1 MLKLKKLMLKN
12 FMSFGNIEHEVS
24 LDEEQLTLILGEN
37 RSVTKDGSFENN
49 SNGCGKS
56 SIINALSYALFEK
69 PIGNVKKDNLVN
81 NLNEKNMM
89 VSIEFVKNGNHY
101 KIVRGRKPNLI
112 KLFINAQDYDD
123 SKAQGET
130 KDTQE
135 EIEHIIGISHDL
147 FKQIVS
153 LNATETPFLSM
164 KAAQQ
169 REIIEELLGITLLS
183 EKAELLKEQ
192 IKETQRLI
200 DQEHFKV
207 ETIRQM
213 NVKTISQI
221 ERLISQSKKWEKDK
235 ESNISDISATLS
247 DLMILDIQE
256 ELSKHEEYKVVAEY
270 NKNISEK
277 VKEKNSIQKKLDKE
291 IKSKLDIERK
301 LSVAKNDK
309 KCYACG
315 QKIDDSHS
323 TMISDLEKD
332 LSGVIEV
339 IKEYE
344 DDISKIIIDEP
355 KKLPSLYYTDIKDAW
370 NHDSTLNNLAS
381 MLEKEMESTNPYI
394 DQIDTLKKE
403 NMVDIK
409 EDDLNS
415 YKTLKEH
422 QEFLIKVLTNKDSF
436 VRKKIIDQSL
446 PYLNFRLDHY
456 LKEIGLPHTVKFQND
471 LSVSIDLMG
480 KDLDFDNLS
489 RGQKTRLVIAL
500 NFAFRDVFESIHFP
514 INLIFVDELVD
525 NGIDPIGVE
534 NSVKLLKDMAR
545 NGKSIMLVSHKE
557 EVRPSANH
565 ILKVIL
571 ENNFSSVVKE

>member
-1 MLKLKKLMLKN
+1 MLKLKSLTLKN

-37 RSVTKDGSFENN
+37 RTVSKDGSFENQ

-89 VSIEFVKNGNHY
+89 VSIEFIKNGNHY
-101 KIVRGRKPNLI
+101 KIVRGRKPNSI
-112 KLFINAQDYDD
+112 KLFVNTQDYDE
-123 SKAQGET
+123 STAQGET

-183 EKAELLKEQ
+183 EKAEILKEH
-192 IKETQRLI
+192 IKETQRQI
-200 DQEHFKV
+200 DQEYFKV

-235 ESNISDISATLS
+235 EQSVTDISSTLS
-247 DLMILDIQE
+247 DLMVLDIQD
-256 ELSKHEEYKVVAEY
+256 ELKKHEEHKSAIDF
-270 NKNISEK
+270 NKTVDERK
-277 VKEKNSIQKKLDKE
+277 KEHTSIQKKLDKE
-291 IKSKLDIERK
+291 LKNKTDIERK
-301 LSVAKNDK
+301 LSVAKHDK

-315 QKIDDSHS
+315 QTIDESHS
-323 TMISDLEKD
+323 NMIVELETE
-332 LSGVIEV
+332 LSEV
-339 IKEYE
+339 LKSVKTHEAELSAIVL
-344 DDISKIIIDEP
+344 EP
-355 KKLPSLYYTDIKDAW
+355 YRKLPTLYYADIKDAW
-370 NHDSTLNNLAS
+370 NHDSTLTNLAA
-381 MLEKEMESTNPYI
+381 MLEKEMETINPYI
-394 DQIDTLKKE
+394 DQIATLKKE

-415 YKTLKEH
+415 YKSTKEH
-422 QEFLIKVLTNKDSF
+422 QEFLLKVLTNKDSF

-514 INLIFVDELVD
+514 INLIFVDELID
-525 NGIDPIGVE
+525 NGIDPVGVE
-534 NSVKLLKDMAR
+534 NSVKLLKEMAR

-571 ENNFSSVVKE
+571 ENNFSSVIKE